1 MYARSAAFWQR
12 TYSAQTI
19 FQNQQKNKFDPLKFS
34 LYRIIDE
41 QRNTNGLSMVEID
54 RSSETSGHARMT
66 RWLKHHTTTLTYLL
80 HILFRDP
87 SLLLYLQM
95 IHLEFSGADCLQMGI
110 MMMMS
115 T

>member
-19 FQNQQKNKFDPLKFS
+19 FQNQQKAKFDPLKFS

-41 QRNTNGLSMVEID
+41 QGNTNGLSMVEID

-66 RWLKHHTTTLTYLL
+66 RWLHTTTLTYLL

-87 SLLLYLQM
+87 LLLLYLQM
-95 IHLEFSGADCLQMGI
+95 IHLEFSGAVCLQMGM